1 MAIFFPPYEA
11 LKDRFYSPNPVE
23 YSFLDQL
30 KKITEQQFKNE
41 SEFENII
48 AENSKLFFGNL
59 SIFIDTK
66 KK

>member
-1 MAIFFPPYEA
+1 MVLYCQ
-11 LKDRFYSPNPVE
+11 N
-23 YSFLDQL
+23 
-30 KKITEQQFKNE
+30 KKLLEHQFKNE

-48 AENSKLFFGNL
+48 VENSKLFFGTS